1 MDTTK
6 LTREEALRRWN
17 ASKENKR
24 KMVEKL
30 ENLVRKSCLERTGKE
45 PIGVE
50 VWQQKAAIN
59 ANSPYEVKVALA
71 DDTLCFITDYD
82 AEIFVTFERDDILH
96 NGLVYQFGISNPK
109 GVKSPRD
116 PKVRETILAIVEEF
130 FAKNNAA
137 FLYICDT
144 SGGMQKMRNRLFKYW
159 FGIYGE
165 RKEYVFLPQTITDE
179 EGNDNYAALIIR
191 KDNPQFAD
199 LVSEFMA
206 TVNLLNTK
214 PEDYDEQ
221 IYIIV
226 P

>member
-1 MDTTK
+1 MV
-6 LTREEALRRWN
+6 
-17 ASKENKR
+17 
-24 KMVEKL
+24 VEKMSL
-30 ENLVRKSCLERTGKE
+30 AV
-45 PIGVE
+45 
-50 VWQQKAAIN
+50 IN

-144 SGGMQKMRNRLFKYW
+144 SGGMQKMRNRLFNTGLASTGK
-159 FGIYGE
+159 E
-165 RKEYVFLPQTITDE
+165 RSMFFCRKRLQTMRVMITM
-179 EGNDNYAALIIR
+179 LH
-191 KDNPQFAD
+191 
-199 LVSEFMA
+199 
-206 TVNLLNTK
+206 
-214 PEDYDEQ
+214 
-221 IYIIV
+221 
-226 P
+226 

>member
-1 MDTTK
+1 MV
-6 LTREEALRRWN
+6 
-17 ASKENKR
+17 
-24 KMVEKL
+24 VEKMSL
-30 ENLVRKSCLERTGKE
+30 
-45 PIGVE
+45 
-50 VWQQKAAIN
+50 AAIN

-130 FAKNNAA
+130 YAKNN
-137 FLYICDT
+137 
-144 SGGMQKMRNRLFKYW
+144 
-159 FGIYGE
+159 
-165 RKEYVFLPQTITDE
+165 
-179 EGNDNYAALIIR
+179 AALIIR

-214 PEDYDEQ
+214 PEDYDE
-221 IYIIV
+221 
-226 P
+226 

>member
-1 MDTTK
+1 MV
-6 LTREEALRRWN
+6 
-17 ASKENKR
+17 
-24 KMVEKL
+24 VEKMSL
-30 ENLVRKSCLERTGKE
+30 
-45 PIGVE
+45 
-50 VWQQKAAIN
+50 AAIN

-82 AEIFVTFERDDILH
+82 AELFVTFERDDILH

-137 FLYICDT
+137 
-144 SGGMQKMRNRLFKYW
+144 
-159 FGIYGE
+159 
-165 RKEYVFLPQTITDE
+165 
-179 EGNDNYAALIIR
+179 LIIR

-214 PEDYDEQ
+214 PEDYDE
-221 IYIIV
+221 
-226 P
+226 

>member
-1 MDTTK
+1 MV
-6 LTREEALRRWN
+6 
-17 ASKENKR
+17 
-24 KMVEKL
+24 VEKMSL
-30 ENLVRKSCLERTGKE
+30 
-45 PIGVE
+45 
-50 VWQQKAAIN
+50 AAIN

-71 DDTLCFITDYD
+71 D
-82 AEIFVTFERDDILH
+82 
-96 NGLVYQFGISNPK
+96 
-109 GVKSPRD
+109 
-116 PKVRETILAIVEEF
+116 
-130 FAKNNAA
+130 
-137 FLYICDT
+137 DT

-214 PEDYDEQ
+214 PEDFDE
-221 IYIIV
+221 
-226 P
+226 

>member
-1 MDTTK
+1 
-6 LTREEALRRWN
+6 
-17 ASKENKR
+17 
-24 KMVEKL
+24 MV
-30 ENLVRKSCLERTGKE
+30 
-45 PIGVE
+45 VE
-50 VWQQKAAIN
+50 MMSLAAI
-59 ANSPYEVKVALA
+59 
-71 DDTLCFITDYD
+71 
-82 AEIFVTFERDDILH
+82 
-96 NGLVYQFGISNPK
+96 
-109 GVKSPRD
+109 
-116 PKVRETILAIVEEF
+116 
-130 FAKNNAA
+130 NAA

-214 PEDYDEQ
+214 PEDYDE
-221 IYIIV
+221 
-226 P
+226 